1 MAEAVSARIEPRP
14 RAAPRAPVSRPL
26 RPWLREGRTLAE
38 WLDSLED
45 DPPPGEDMLPMNAPH
60 AAAMRHAANVLE
72 HRYRGRRAEVGFDLP
87 VVFRL
92 PDERGRLVAGRL
104 SPDVFVALGAERDER
119 RDEYDAT
126 VLPPPDFVLEVLSK
140 STWKRDEGPKLDA
153 YALLGVRE
161 CFLFDATGRRAA
173 PALRGFA
180 LSPAGARP
188 LPEVRLADVSRGV
201 PSAVLGL
208 VAHVSAR
215 PTPSRGDGVP
225 ALALRWRDME
235 TGRICAHTR
244 RKPWPAR
251 PPRADASWRNN
262 SSNGPNTHA
271 NGPNTHANERNTR
284 ATAPTTL
291 ARLRNGNAMKWCV
304 GIGNSR
310 RWCAGCATANN
321 TRCGAGARRVCE
333 A

>member
-1 MAEAVSARIEPRP
+1 MVEAVSARLEPRP
-14 RAAPRAPVSRPL
+14 RAPVPRPL
-26 RPWLREGRTLAE
+26 RPWLRERRTLAQ

-60 AAAMRHAANVLE
+60 AAAMRHAADVLE
-72 HRYRGRRAEVGFDLP
+72 LRYRGRRAEVGFDLP

-92 PDERGRLVAGRL
+92 PDEGGRLVPGRL
-104 SPDVFVALGAERDER
+104 SPDVFVALGVERDER

-140 STWKRDEGPKLDA
+140 STWRRDEGPKLDA

-188 LPEVRLADVSRGV
+188 LPEARLADGSRGV
-201 PSAVLGL
+201 PSEVLGL

-215 PTPSRGDGVP
+215 PTPSRGGDQGPV
-225 ALALRWRDME
+225 LALRWRDME
-235 TGRICAHTR
+235 TGEYLR
-244 RKPWPAR
+244 
-251 PPRADASWRNN
+251 
-262 SSNGPNTHA
+262 THA
-271 NGPNTHANERNTR
+271 EEA
-284 ATAPTTL
+284 L
-291 ARLRNGNAMKWCV
+291 ARTAAEDGRKLAEQQRDRAEDARAVAERERDAMELRNRELETLV
-304 GIGNSR
+304 R
-310 RWCAGCATANN
+310 RLRDGQ
-321 TRCGAGARRVCE
+321 
-333 A
+333 

>member
-14 RAAPRAPVSRPL
+14 RAAPRAPVPRPL
-26 RPWLREGRTLAE
+26 RPWLRERRTLAE

-104 SPDVFVALGAERDER
+104 SPDVFVALGVERDER

-235 TGRICAHTR
+235 TGEDLCTYAEEALAREAAEGG
-244 RKPWPAR
+244 RKLAEQQLERAEHAR
-251 PPRADASWRNN
+251 ERAEHARERAEHARDRADDARAVAERERDEMVRRNRELE
-262 SSNGPNTHA
+262 A
-271 NGPNTHANERNTR
+271 LVR
-284 ATAPTTL
+284 
-291 ARLRNGNAMKWCV
+291 RLRD
-304 GIGNSR
+304 SQ
-310 RWCAGCATANN
+310 
-321 TRCGAGARRVCE
+321 
-333 A
+333 

>member
-14 RAAPRAPVSRPL
+14 RAPVPRPL
-26 RPWLREGRTLAE
+26 RPWLRERRTLAE

-72 HRYRGRRAEVGFDLP
+72 LRYRGRRAEVGFDLP

-92 PDERGRLVAGRL
+92 PDERGRLVPGRL
-104 SPDVFVALGAERDER
+104 SPDVFVALGVERDER
-119 RDEYDAT
+119 RDDYDAT

-161 CFLFDATGRRAA
+161 CFLFDATGRRAV

-188 LPEVRLADVSRGV
+188 LPEALLEDGSRGV

-208 VAHVSAR
+208 VAHASAR
-215 PTPSRGDGVP
+215 PTPSRGGDKGP
-225 ALALRWRDME
+225 ALALRWRDMK
-235 TGRICAHTR
+235 TGEDLRTYAEE
-244 RKPWPAR
+244 A
-251 PPRADASWRNN
+251 
-262 SSNGPNTHA
+262 
-271 NGPNTHANERNTR
+271 
-284 ATAPTTL
+284 L
-291 ARLRNGNAMKWCV
+291 AREAAERERDAMERRNRELEALVRRLRD
-304 GIGNSR
+304 SQ
-310 RWCAGCATANN
+310 
-321 TRCGAGARRVCE
+321 
-333 A
+333 

>member
-1 MAEAVSARIEPRP
+1 MAEAVSTRIEPHP
-14 RAAPRAPVSRPL
+14 RAAPRASVPRPL
-26 RPWLREGRTLAE
+26 RPWLRERRTLAE

-60 AAAMRHAANVLE
+60 AATMRHAADVLE
-72 HRYRGRRAEVGFDLP
+72 LRYRGRRAEVGFDLP

-92 PDERGRLVAGRL
+92 PDEHGRLVAGRL

-119 RDEYDAT
+119 RTDYDAT

-188 LPEVRLADVSRGV
+188 LPEVRLADSSRGV
-201 PSAVLGL
+201 PSEVLGL
-208 VAHVSAR
+208 VAHASAR
-215 PTPSRGDGVP
+215 PTPSRGGDKGP
-225 ALALRWRDME
+225 TLALRWRDME
-235 TGRICAHTR
+235 TGEDLRTYAEE
-244 RKPWPAR
+244 A
-251 PPRADASWRNN
+251 
-262 SSNGPNTHA
+262 
-271 NGPNTHANERNTR
+271 
-284 ATAPTTL
+284 L
-291 ARLRNGNAMKWCV
+291 AREAAEREREAAEHARAVAERERDAMERRNRELEALVRRLRDGQ
-304 GIGNSR
+304 
-310 RWCAGCATANN
+310 
-321 TRCGAGARRVCE
+321 
-333 A
+333 

>member
-14 RAAPRAPVSRPL
+14 CAAPRAPVPRPL

-45 DPPPGEDMLPMNAPH
+45 DPPPGEDMLPMTAPH

-119 RDEYDAT
+119 RTEYDAT

-208 VAHVSAR
+208 VAHVAAR

-235 TGRICAHTR
+235 TGEDLCTYAEEALAREAAEGG
-244 RKPWPAR
+244 RKLAEQQLERAEHAR
-251 PPRADASWRNN
+251 ERAEHARERAEHARDRADDARAVAERERDAMERRNRELE
-262 SSNGPNTHA
+262 A
-271 NGPNTHANERNTR
+271 LVR
-284 ATAPTTL
+284 
-291 ARLRNGNAMKWCV
+291 RLRD
-304 GIGNSR
+304 SQ
-310 RWCAGCATANN
+310 
-321 TRCGAGARRVCE
+321 
-333 A
+333 